1 MTQEEFA
8 KFVLTDVNRWRQIV
22 KDIGL
27 KLE

>member
-8 KFVLTDVNRWRQIV
+8 KFVFADVNRWRQIV
-22 KDIGL
+22 KDIGM